1 MTDSAS
7 CVRSRV
13 LVVRGRRRPRVRRGK
28 WFVRALCASLLLT
41 VSATTIAHQDALSRF
56 KDYATSVDRW
66 QVRLVIDKQTNQRF
80 AAKVFPDVERRLA
93 QLASVDTTTTGS
105 VPPQTAIVRPIHNV
119 NRLAKADMLP
129 QPRHA
134 ISAGFLASAA
144 LFAPAETA
152 TTATRTAF
160 VLPEVAKPAV
170 VAKPIVAATVVPRLK
185 ARIASAIPGIAA
197 LPGVE
202 EQSSS
207 AGLLGYAP
215 NDGVAL
221 EKPFEA
227 VLGKRP
233 TGGVILD
240 AKIDEKHAW
249 LNTPIPSRSR
259 STAEVTCL
267 ATAIYFE
274 ARGEAEKGQI
284 AVAQVVLNRLKN
296 PAYPKSICGVVYQ
309 NKSKR
314 NRCQFSFACD
324 GISDRIK
331 DKRSWAQSQALA
343 RRVLNDDRTLFMASV
358 GSATHYHATYVRP
371 RWARSMKKMEKIG
384 RHVFYKTKNGGWS

>member
-1 MTDSAS
+1 M
-7 CVRSRV
+7 
-13 LVVRGRRRPRVRRGK
+13 
-28 WFVRALCASLLLT
+28 RALCASLLLT
-41 VSATTIAHQDALSRF
+41 VSTTTIAYQDALSRF

-93 QLASVDTTTTGS
+93 QLASVDATTTGS
-105 VPPQTAIVRPIHNV
+105 VQPAAAVRAVHNV
-119 NRLAKADMLP
+119 NRLAKADMLAP
-129 QPRHA
+129 PRHA

-144 LFAPAETA
+144 LFAPADTA
-152 TTATRTAF
+152 ASATRTAF
-160 VLPEVAKPAV
+160 VLPEAAKPVAAKPVVAAV
-170 VAKPIVAATVVPRLK
+170 VVAPRLK
-185 ARIASAIPGIAA
+185 ARIASAVAVAVAPAA
-197 LPGVE
+197 DEAKP
-202 EQSSS
+202 S
-207 AGLLGYAP
+207 AAALLGYAP
-215 NDGVAL
+215 NDDAAV

-227 VLGKRP
+227 VLGKVS
-233 TGGVILD
+233 TNDFVLD
-240 AKIDEKHAW
+240 AKIDDKHAW
-249 LNTPIPSRSR
+249 LNTEIPARSR
-259 STAEVTCL
+259 SASEVTCL